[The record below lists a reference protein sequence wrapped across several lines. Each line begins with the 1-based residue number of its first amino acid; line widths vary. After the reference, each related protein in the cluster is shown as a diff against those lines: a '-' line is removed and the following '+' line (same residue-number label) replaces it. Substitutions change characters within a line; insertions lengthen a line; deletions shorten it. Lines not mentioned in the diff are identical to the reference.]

1 MSMNDLGKQWHR
13 QQIRQFGKMH
23 PSYEKYAIFLNKVLA
38 RACKKYAPQAIV
50 QTRAKTL
57 SSSAKKAIRK
67 LPKSEAIDG
76 FTSVRQWKEFFDPV
90 NEFTDLCGAR
100 VVTQTQYEV
109 DRICQFIRDNFVIDE
124 DNSEDKRAELR
135 HDQFGYLSVHYI
147 VQVKDRQAILDVP
160 APAAISQLKA
170 EIQVRTL
177 LQHAW
182 ADVSH
187 DSLYKH
193 QFEVPKKW
201 HRDMARL
208 AAVLEAADKEFTQ
221 FVESLDAFA
230 GNHTAY
236 LSNEQIEEEFS
247 QLDTILENEKDQN
260 QRQNLT
266 LRKAQIQKAIGKW
279 EEMVTLLTP
288 YANSANP
295 LVLRELGNALCRGH
309 RGSPSPRG
317 KYGQG
322 QRFLKEALKLD
333 GNDAETW
340 ACLAWSWEPVD
351 SQRAKECYSK
361 AYGLKPT
368 NPYYLASFLEFEIAN
383 QRDFSGES
391 LLKPVLRAAI
401 KTCRTHAEVS
411 IELPW
416 SLFTI
421 GRFHMLLGE
430 PYQSLSAY
438 IEAVDVCLSPESG
451 IAEEAIDEE
460 LKSLNR
466 LDHIKNSLEG
476 FEWIRRLLLVA
487 KSVKSRSKRLHK
499 EVKELA
505 SKGVAYKGPVVIVAG
520 SCSAGEEERLHHY
533 RQLLSE
539 ALAEFQ
545 GEVISGGTT
554 SGVSGIVGGL
564 SELLEEKD
572 RSGFKTV
579 GYLPNLLPRGAKTDD
594 RYDLIL
600 GTGGSGF
607 SPLEPLQMWLDLL
620 ASGVQPSRVKLV
632 GIGGGKIA
640 AIEYRLALSLGAE
653 VGVLAESLRAAKE
666 LLNDDRWREH
676 KNLVSLIPDKM
687 TIRALILSPS
697 SVLDRASLERAA
709 ESSHNNA
716 IKKPR
721 HEVTDPSMEPWDKL
735 DKKFKESSIQQ
746 KLYAEAI
753 LRYGGYGVR
762 KKPKS
767 QIKLIKLPKDRLKL
781 MAEMEHGRFNV
792 ERIRAGWKLGEKRDH
807 FKKISPYLRPWIEL
821 SDDVQAW
828 DLDYVAGWPKDLKE
842 AGLEVYDLKDEPK
855 EEK

>member
-23 PSYEKYAIFLNKVLA
+23 KSYEKYAIFLNKVLA

-57 SSSAKKAIRK
+57 SSSAEKAIRK
-67 LPKSEAIDG
+67 LPKSEAIEG

-100 VVTQTQYEV
+100 VITQTQYEV
-109 DRICQFIRDNFVIDE
+109 DRLCQFIRDNFVIDE
-124 DNSEDKRAELR
+124 VNSEDKRAELR

-160 APAAISQLKA
+160 APAAIAQLKA

-208 AAVLEAADKEFTQ
+208 AAVLEAADKEFSQ

-236 LSNEQIEEEFS
+236 LTKKQIEEEFS

-266 LRKAQIQKAIGKW
+266 LRKAQIQKAMGKW
-279 EEMVTLLTP
+279 EEIVTVLSP
-288 YANSANP
+288 YTNSANP
-295 LVLRELGNALCRGH
+295 LVLRELGNALCRVH
-309 RGSPSPRG
+309 RGSPSVRG
-317 KYGQG
+317 NYGQG

-333 GNDAETW
+333 GNDAEAW
-340 ACLAWSWEPVD
+340 AYLAWSWEPVD

-460 LKSLNR
+460 LKSLKR

-476 FEWIRRLLLVA
+476 FEWIRRLLLVT

-520 SCSAGEEERLHHY
+520 SCSADEEERLHHY

-545 GEVISGGTT
+545 GEVISGGTA

-579 GYLPNLLPRGAKTDD
+579 GYLPNLLPRDAKTDD

-607 SPLEPLQMWLDLL
+607 SPLEPLQMWVDLL

-697 SVLDRASLERAA
+697 SVLNRASLERAA

-716 IKKPR
+716 IKKKR

-753 LRYGGYGVR
+753 LRYGGYGIR

-767 QIKLIKLPKDRLKL
+767 QIKLIKLPEDRLKL

-807 FKKISPYLRPWIEL
+807 LKKISPYLRSWIEL
-821 SDDVQAW
+821 SDDVQTW

-855 EEK
+855 EGK